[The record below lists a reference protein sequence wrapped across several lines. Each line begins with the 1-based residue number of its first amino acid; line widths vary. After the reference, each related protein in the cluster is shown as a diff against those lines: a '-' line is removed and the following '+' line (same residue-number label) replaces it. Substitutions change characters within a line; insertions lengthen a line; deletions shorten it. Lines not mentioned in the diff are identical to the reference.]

1 VLKTSDEI
9 YASIREAIIA
19 KDTVVAGYRG
29 LVREMCPHI
38 IGMKDGRAQAL
49 LYQFAG
55 ESRSG
60 LKPDGSP
67 DNWRCVRVDELSDVS
82 IRKSGGVWHSASN
95 YSSMQACVD
104 EIDVKVESKVA

>member
-1 VLKTSDEI
+1 VPKTSDEV
-9 YASIREAIIA
+9 YAIIRRA
-19 KDTVVAGYRG
+19 IIERDTLVAGYHG
-29 LVREMCPHI
+29 LTRELCPHI
-38 IGMKDGRAQAL
+38 IGTKAGRAQAL

-82 IRKSGGVWHSASN
+82 IRNSEGVWHSASN
-95 YSSMQACVD
+95 YSDMQACVD
-104 EIDVKVESKVA
+104 KIDVKIE